1 MVRQEP
7 NTLSVKDLHFLQ
19 GESPCQV
26 RLGKPT
32 CIECCAT
39 LGGKEMTNEWMI
51 NVIKQADV
59 SLPNDS
65 CEAYTENHID
75 RKGNRTSLKQFS
87 LVTSIR
93 AVGQGVI
100 LPETNTKEP
109 FSKALEE
116 PPGSQSVVCAERN
129 VGNLGA
135 PLSSCVDR
143 KERATQRRSSG
154 YSWGVRSSHS
164 TRRRESRPHGEGDD
178 VDTQS
183 AQEICSRHGE
193 LT

>member
-7 NTLSVKDLHFLQ
+7 NTISVKDLHFLQ

-26 RLGKPT
+26 RHSKPT
-32 CIECCAT
+32 CIECCVT
-39 LGGKEMTNEWMI
+39 LGGAEMTNDLLIEYTEHTFDP
-51 NVIKQADV
+51 Q
-59 SLPNDS
+59 PNDS
-65 CEAYTENHID
+65 HEAYTENRID

-87 LVTSIR
+87 LVTSIK

-100 LPETNTKEP
+100 LSETNTKEP
-109 FSKALEE
+109 FCKALEE
-116 PPGSQSVVCAERN
+116 LPGSQSVVCAERN

-143 KERATQRRSSG
+143 KELATQRRSSG

-164 TRRRESRPHGEGDD
+164 TRRRESRPRGEGDD
-178 VDTQS
+178 VDTQF
-183 AQEICSRHGE
+183 AQETCSRHGE